1 MLNPIGEIFSGQQC
15 NYILFLHCYI
25 YGIMMQKQIKD
36 ISVAGI
42 DVPLSEI
49 PKKELKGVIIDD
61 IARFSFYR
69 AEFAGAAFV
78 ILVPKFG
85 VNETPAN
92 CSKISNRLSSV
103 LSLPIV
109 FYFLNLKFYERQR
122 YIEKSVFFI
131 TERGEVFL
139 LNIILHSKKEK
150 TKNPFKLSASAQFIL
165 LYHLQKMN
173 LDGLSVSEVA
183 SKICG
188 YSYVSI
194 AKAVENIEALGLCEC
209 RKDSERSKRIRFI
222 AEGQELWEKAKPYMT
237 TPVKEVKYC
246 DAIPSFKF
254 QYSGVSALASYT
266 MLSPDETPTIAV
278 YSGRFEETDF
288 IGLNDFDGN
297 VKIEIWR
304 YPEIDTESDVVDRL
318 SLFLSLEGDSDPRV
332 DKENKIML
340 DKEWQKM

>member
-1 MLNPIGEIFSGQQC
+1 MHI
-15 NYILFLHCYI
+15 
-25 YGIMMQKQIKD
+25 IMVQKQINS
-36 ISVAGI
+36 ISVAGF
-42 DVPLSEI
+42 DTPLSVI

-78 ILVPKFG
+78 LLVSKLG

-92 CSKISNRLSSV
+92 CLKISGRLSSA

-109 FYFLNLKFYERQR
+109 FYFSNLKFYERQR

-139 LNIILHSKKEK
+139 PNIILLSKKEK
-150 TKNPFKLSASAQFIL
+150 TKNPSKLSAAAQFLL
-165 LYHLQKMN
+165 LYHLQIMS
-173 LDGLSVSEVA
+173 LEGLSVSEVA
-183 SKICG
+183 SKICQ

-194 AKAVENIEALGLCEC
+194 AKAVENIEVLGLCEC

-222 AEGQELWEKAKPYMT
+222 AEGKELWEKSRLYMT
-237 TPVKEVKYC
+237 TPVKEIKYC
-246 DAIPSFKF
+246 EDIPSFKF

-266 MLSPDETPTIAV
+266 MLSPDEMPTVAV
-278 YSGRFEETDF
+278 YSGRFKDIDF
-288 IGLNDFDGN
+288 QGLNDFDGN

-340 DKEWQKM
+340 DEVWQKK

>member
-1 MLNPIGEIFSGQQC
+1 MHI
-15 NYILFLHCYI
+15 
-25 YGIMMQKQIKD
+25 IMVQKQINS
-36 ISVAGI
+36 ISVAGF
-42 DVPLSEI
+42 DTPLSVI

-78 ILVPKFG
+78 LLVSKLG

-109 FYFLNLKFYERQR
+109 FYFSNLKYYERQR
-122 YIEKSVFFI
+122 YIEKCVFFI

-139 LNIILHSKKEK
+139 PNMILHSKKGK
-150 TKNPFKLSASAQFIL
+150 MKNTSRLSAAAQFL
-165 LYHLQKMN
+165 MLYHLQKMS

-183 SKICG
+183 SKIRQ

-194 AKAVENIEALGLCEC
+194 AKAVENIEAIGLCEC
-209 RKDSERSKRIRFI
+209 RKDSARSKRIRFI
-222 AEGQELWEKAKPYMT
+222 AEGRELWEKSRPYMT

-246 DAIPSFKF
+246 DVVPSMGF

-266 MLSPDETPTIAV
+266 MISQDEVPTIAV
-278 YSGRFEETDF
+278 YSGRFCETDF
-288 IGLNDFDGN
+288 RGLNDFDGN

-340 DKEWQKM
+340 DEVWQKK

>member
-1 MLNPIGEIFSGQQC
+1 MIPP
-15 NYILFLHCYI
+15 
-25 YGIMMQKQIKD
+25 
-36 ISVAGI
+36 
-42 DVPLSEI
+42 PLSVI

-69 AEFAGAAFV
+69 AEFAGATFV
-78 ILVPKFG
+78 LLVSKLG
-85 VNETPAN
+85 VNETPAT

-109 FYFLNLKFYERQR
+109 FYFSNLKYYERQR

-139 LNIILHSKKEK
+139 PNIILHSKKEK
-150 TKNPFKLSASAQFIL
+150 TKKPSKLSASAQFIL
-165 LYHLQKMN
+165 LYHLQKMS
-173 LDGLSVSEVA
+173 LDGFSVSEM
-183 SKICG
+183 SSRIRQ

-209 RKDSERSKRIRFI
+209 RKDAERSKRIRFI
-222 AEGQELWEKAKPYMT
+222 AEGKELWENAKQYMT
-237 TPVKEVKYC
+237 TPIKEIKYC
-246 DAIPSFKF
+246 DAIPPIKF

-278 YSGRFEETDF
+278 YPGRFKNVNF
-288 IGLNDFDGN
+288 QGLNDFDGN

-304 YPEIDTESDVVDRL
+304 YPEMDTESDVVDRL
-318 SLFLSLEGDSDPRV
+318 SLFLSLEGDTDPRV

-340 DKEWQKM
+340 DKVWQIM